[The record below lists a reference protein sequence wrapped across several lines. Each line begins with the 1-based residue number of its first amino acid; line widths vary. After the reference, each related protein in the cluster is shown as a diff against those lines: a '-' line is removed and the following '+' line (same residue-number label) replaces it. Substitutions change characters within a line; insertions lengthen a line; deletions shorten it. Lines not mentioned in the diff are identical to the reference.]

1 MKYNK
6 SILIFGAGQLQQSLI
21 EGCRRKGL
29 FAVGIDPNPNA
40 ECRSSLD
47 AFEVVAPDDFE
58 KTLAV
63 AQKYS
68 VAGVITAATDKP
80 LIMMARVSERLNIP
94 FFSVETAEVSTD
106 KFLMKQKFM
115 EAGLPCAKG
124 YLIADADELCGL
136 DLTFPI
142 IVKPRDNSGS
152 RGVVFC
158 ESIKS
163 ATRAVEEALMY
174 TKKCNVLVEEF
185 IEGLE
190 YSIEGIHY
198 DGEHHVI
205 QFTEKTTTDFPYNVE
220 IAHIQPA
227 DISIK
232 QQNEIRELISK
243 IAQKLGFD
251 NCASHTEIKIN
262 SKGIYIIE
270 TSPRLGGDF
279 ISSTLVPLST
289 GINMENILID
299 LSTNNIQGKLSITP
313 FLNRYAGI
321 RYFSLT
327 PGRLKTLGKLDISHQ
342 SPDIV
347 KYHLFI
353 KPGDIVKQ
361 IKSSIDRYG
370 YAIISTENKEKMQK
384 IFDVLAEFESKCEI
398 LEK

>member
-1 MKYNK
+1 
-6 SILIFGAGQLQQSLI
+6 
-21 EGCRRKGL
+21 
-29 FAVGIDPNPNA
+29 
-40 ECRSSLD
+40 
-47 AFEVVAPDDFE
+47 
-58 KTLAV
+58 
-63 AQKYS
+63 
-68 VAGVITAATDKP
+68 
-80 LIMMARVSERLNIP
+80 RVSERLNIP

-243 IAQKLGFD
+243 IAQK
-251 NCASHTEIKIN
+251 
-262 SKGIYIIE
+262 
-270 TSPRLGGDF
+270 
-279 ISSTLVPLST
+279 
-289 GINMENILID
+289 
-299 LSTNNIQGKLSITP
+299 
-313 FLNRYAGI
+313 
-321 RYFSLT
+321 
-327 PGRLKTLGKLDISHQ
+327 
-342 SPDIV
+342 
-347 KYHLFI
+347 
-353 KPGDIVKQ
+353 
-361 IKSSIDRYG
+361 
-370 YAIISTENKEKMQK
+370 
-384 IFDVLAEFESKCEI
+384 
-398 LEK
+398 